1 MRIRTEEVDS
11 WAEDKP
17 FENSY
22 TGSNT
27 QSAHPF
33 EVQDLAPAQAV
44 TPAKAYAIE
53 FENVSRQYR
62 LHHEAKLT
70 LQDRVVNLFKK
81 NNSYEDF
88 WALKDISFKLEKG
101 KTLGIIGANGAGKS
115 TLLKLATRIVEP
127 TSGVVRVN
135 GRVSAMLELGTGFHP
150 DLSARDNIYLN
161 GAFYGFDRKQ
171 MDERYERIVEFSE
184 LGKFID
190 TPVKHFSS
198 GMYMRLGF
206 AVAITVSPDILII
219 DEVLAVGDAAFG
231 RKCHRAIEE
240 LKEQSKAMLF
250 VSHAAGEISRFC
262 DEVIYLDKGRLVA
275 QGKPG
280 DMLDEYMIASVGPS
294 YFTSKLVQ
302 TAEKPSK
309 ESEAASKIA
318 PAKAPVAPKSNNISI
333 EEMLLGDKQPI
344 LPESQSQYLQ
354 VSNGISQLSNLWQIT
369 LPTTQKSERS
379 AAEPAPEYYLSLIN
393 PNPEKTTFELSGYKK
408 SSGLF
413 DQAVGGLREVAMGSY
428 SLDQSASLL
437 LKLEEGAV
445 SGTSLLKVQS
455 PQPLAVEFVEYMP
468 GSSYAA
474 ANSITKSSAAPAKD
488 WYFPQIDVRSINRN
502 CLVIF
507 NVQDQPTQVT
517 ISLFRETGGPVRQ
530 LRSFECAPL
539 SQLTLNLN
547 EELAGGEGELRHGE
561 RFYGGVLLEC
571 SRPVIVERHSLQ
583 MVSPSYHLT
592 EAVTPKR
599 PGNQFK

>member
-1 MRIRTEEVDS
+1 MRVRTEEVES
-11 WAEDKP
+11 RAEEDKP
-17 FENSY
+17 FENA
-22 TGSNT
+22 G
-27 QSAHPF
+27 
-33 EVQDLAPAQAV
+33 
-44 TPAKAYAIE
+44 PAKKIARAFPAAEPPQEYAIE
-53 FENVSRQYR
+53 FENVSRRYR

-70 LQDRVVNLFKK
+70 LQDRVVNLLKK

-127 TSGVVRVN
+127 TSGTVRVN
-135 GRVSAMLELGTGFHP
+135 GRVSAMLELGTGFHA

-161 GAFYGFDRKQ
+161 GAFYGFDRSQ

-231 RKCHRAIEE
+231 RKCHRAIED
-240 LKEQSKAMLF
+240 LKAQSKAMLF

-262 DEVIYLDKGRLVA
+262 DEVIYLNKGQLVA

-280 DMLDEYMIASVGPS
+280 DILDEYMIASVGPS

-302 TAEKPSK
+302 TSEKAAKDEAET
-309 ESEAASKIA
+309 
-318 PAKAPVAPKSNNISI
+318 AKATGKTAKPASPGNNNISI
-333 EEMLLGDKQPI
+333 EEVLLGDKQP
-344 LPESQSQYLQ
+344 LFSESNNRHLQ
-354 VSNGISQLSNLWQIT
+354 VSSGISQLSNLWQIS
-369 LPTTQKSERS
+369 LPPIQKAGRS
-379 AAEPAPEYYLSLIN
+379 NAEPAPEYYLSLIN
-393 PNPEKTTFELSGYKK
+393 PNPEKTNFELSGFKK
-408 SSGLF
+408 TSGLF
-413 DQAVGGLREVAMGSY
+413 DQSIGGLREVAMGKHGI
-428 SLDQSASLL
+428 DPHASLL
-437 LKLEEGAV
+437 LKLEEGAI

-455 PQPLAVEFVEYMP
+455 SQPVAVEFVEYLP
-468 GSSYAA
+468 GSN
-474 ANSITKSSAAPAKD
+474 NSPSTNTKASAAPAKD
-488 WYFPQIDVRSINRN
+488 WYFPQIDVRSINSCR
-502 CLVIF
+502 LVVF

-517 ISLFRETGGPVRQ
+517 LSLFRDSGGRVPN
-530 LRSFECAPL
+530 LRTFECAPL
-539 SQLTLNLN
+539 SQLTLDLN

-571 SRPVIVERHSLQ
+571 TNPVIVERHSLQ
-583 MVSPSYHLT
+583 LVSPSYHLM
-592 EAVTPKR
+592 EAATPNR
-599 PGNQFK
+599 ASSQFK

>member
-1 MRIRTEEVDS
+1 MRIEEFTSV
-11 WAEDKP
+11 ATNKH
-17 FENSY
+17 
-22 TGSNT
+22 TGNPDG
-27 QSAHPF
+27 QSQLAFPTNQPP
-33 EVQDLAPAQAV
+33 VQ
-44 TPAKAYAIE
+44 YAIE

-62 LHHEAKLT
+62 LHHESKLT
-70 LQDRVVNLFKK
+70 LQDRVVNIFKK

-88 WALKDISFKLEKG
+88 WALKDVSFKLEKG

-127 TSGVVRVN
+127 TNGRVRVN

-171 MDERYERIVEFSE
+171 MDERYDRIVEFSE

-190 TPVKHFSS
+190 TPVKHYSS

-262 DEVIYLDKGRLVA
+262 DEVIYLKNGRLVA

-302 TAEKPSK
+302 
-309 ESEAASKIA
+309 
-318 PAKAPVAPKSNNISI
+318 SNNQLSDQSKDKKAHDDAENPRIADRTEKSTTSGLKNTNISV
-333 EEMLLGDKQPI
+333 EEILLGDRPKLANSASHP
-344 LPESQSQYLQ
+344 YLIT
-354 VSNGISQLSNLWQIT
+354 NGISQLSNLWQIS
-369 LPTTQKSERS
+369 LPPIKASEKSN
-379 AAEPAPEYYLSLIN
+379 AEPNSEYYLSIIN
-393 PNPEKTTFELSGYKK
+393 PHETAVTFDLTGYKK

-413 DQAVGGLREVAMGSY
+413 DQAVGALREVPMGRSEIKGTF
-428 SLDQSASLL
+428 SMLL
-437 LKLEEGAV
+437 RLEQGAI
-445 SGTSLLKVQS
+445 SDTSLLKLTAS
-455 PQPLAVEFVEYMP
+455 HPLAAEFVEYLPSSKLTLP
-468 GSSYAA
+468 GSKI
-474 ANSITKSSAAPAKD
+474 NQAPARQ
-488 WYFPQIDVRSINRN
+488 WYIPHVDVRSINSYK
-502 CLVIF
+502 LTVF
-507 NVQDQPTQVT
+507 NVQNQPVKLDM
-517 ISLFRETGGPVRQ
+517 SLYRDFAGWVPE
-530 LRSFECAPL
+530 LRTFECGPL
-539 SQLTLNLN
+539 SQLTIDLND
-547 EELAGGEGELRHGE
+547 ELAGGEGEKRHGE
-561 RFYGGVLLEC
+561 RFYGGVSLDC
-571 SRPVIVERHSLQ
+571 SGPVIVERHSLQ
-583 MVSPSYHLT
+583 LVSPGYHLRD
-592 EAVTPKR
+592 VSPIRKR
-599 PGNQFK
+599 VLG